1 MKNELFN
8 FGDFFI
14 SKVVISL
21 IFLMS
26 IGLLGNQWLDLKIQ
40 IVVGLNYMEIIWG
53 WGHVCHYPPVLTQ
66 TKTLFEPVNWRQILI
81 FAGEQMGIYSVESW
95 WNLFI

>member
-26 IGLLGNQWLDLKIQ
+26 IGLLGNQWLDLNIQ

-53 WGHVCHYPPVLTQ
+53 WGHPLYIVPPYGIMHYMIV
-66 TKTLFEPVNWRQILI
+66 FLI
-81 FAGEQMGIYSVESW
+81 SFLS
-95 WNLFI
+95 